1 MKKAINI
8 LLVIGAL
15 GLFVSISS
23 CGMAR
28 QLQWRSALL
37 TGVYVCIAS
46 LVVILVAGVLNGVD
60 WIRKNVRIQ

>member
-8 LLVIGAL
+8 LLLIGVL
-15 GLFVSISS
+15 GLFASISS

-28 QLQWRSALL
+28 QLQWRSALV
-37 TGVYVCIAS
+37 TGVYVGIAS
-46 LVVILVAGVLNGVD
+46 LAVFLVAGVLSGVD